1 MAREIAVYKGDDIRD
16 RKLAEAA
23 SAVTVSSGD
32 SVVISTSSDEYA
44 EVDRN
49 SFAGVMRETMGPS
62 IKTNDKGTNISSVV
76 VTATNGNDLGSITTD
91 NLKSVIGLGANIV
104 RISQTDYDNLNPK
117 DPNTLY
123 FITES

>member
-16 RKLAEAA
+16 RKLAEAT
-23 SAVTVSSGD
+23 SAVTASSGD
-32 SVVISTSSDEYA
+32 SVVIKTSSDNYA

-62 IKTNDKGTNISSVV
+62 IKTNDKGTSISSVV
-76 VTATNGNDLGSITTD
+76 VTATNGNDLGSISTD

-104 RISQTDYDNLNPK
+104 RISQADYDNLDPK